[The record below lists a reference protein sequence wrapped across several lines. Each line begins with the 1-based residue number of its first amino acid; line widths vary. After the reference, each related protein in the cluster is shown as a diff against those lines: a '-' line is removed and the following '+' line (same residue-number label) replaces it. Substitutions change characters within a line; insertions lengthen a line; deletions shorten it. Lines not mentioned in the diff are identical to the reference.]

1 MNPAALLIISGL
13 IFVYACSTS
22 THTHTHIYIYIYI
35 YMLSNM
41 QYTLMH
47 RKYNIKAN
55 FATNTQP
62 FNVVMHTQPT
72 KRSASYLIKLFSKTL

>member
-1 MNPAALLIISGL
+1 
-13 IFVYACSTS
+13 
-22 THTHTHIYIYIYI
+22 
-35 YMLSNM
+35 MLSNM